1 MGRKAKPR
9 IRKNNDNKTI
19 EWIEQL
25 YPYFQINGLKG
36 ITMDEIATQLGRS
49 KTTLY
54 DYFQTKDELLSD
66 LVDYKLLKIRRFQR
80 ILEDDSKDFVARYN
94 QSLEFLSHEIAD
106 VSNLF
111 LTDLRDSFPELWE
124 RVQLFLD
131 ENALITQTFYIKGIE
146 EDAFNPIHPAIL
158 VMTDQLFF
166 RALANP
172 DFLNRA
178 QLTIQEAY
186 QQYMQLRFFGI
197 LKSKQ

>member
-1 MGRKAKPR
+1 
-9 IRKNNDNKTI
+9 
-19 EWIEQL
+19 
-25 YPYFQINGLKG
+25 
-36 ITMDEIATQLGRS
+36 MDEIATQLGRS